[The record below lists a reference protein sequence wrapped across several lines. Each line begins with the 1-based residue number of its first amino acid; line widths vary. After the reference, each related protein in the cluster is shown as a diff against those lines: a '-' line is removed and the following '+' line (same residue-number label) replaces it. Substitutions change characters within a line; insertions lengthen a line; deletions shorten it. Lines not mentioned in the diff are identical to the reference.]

1 MLENENAIK
10 KVVIAGGGTAG
21 WMAAAA
27 ISKLIG
33 KNLDIVLVESDDI
46 PTIGVGEATIP
57 SMHVLHDLLKINEA
71 EFMAFTNATF
81 KLGISFEN
89 WRDRKKDYIHSF
101 GHLGRDCWACGFQ
114 SFWIRGKQLGIASEI
129 GDYCPEHL
137 AAREH
142 RFAVIPKQDRNYAFH
157 LDAGLYAKY
166 LRKIAEEN
174 GAKRVEGKISKVN
187 LRTSDGFIES
197 LSLEKGDLIAGDIF
211 IDCTGFRGMLIEQT
225 LNTGFDDWSH
235 LLICDSAIAVQ
246 TELQG
251 AQPPFTRSMAH
262 PSGWQWKIPLQT
274 RVGNGIVY
282 SSKYIS
288 DDDAKATLLG
298 NIQGKPLN
306 EPRVIKYRAGVRR
319 KHWNKNCVA
328 LGLSSG
334 FIEPLESTSIHLI
347 QQGIIRLLQLF
358 PSKQMEES
366 NRDKFNEKMRFE
378 LENIRDFIVLHYY
391 VTEREDSSFW
401 RYCKSMPIPQSLRD
415 RINLFIESGFAEKLD
430 GELFGESSWIQV
442 MLGQGLEAKGYN
454 PVVNMMSKEELG
466 RFLEQIRQASSNYV
480 RNLPNHMEFI
490 NSYCQVKK

>member
-1 MLENENAIK
+1 MQENPNMLK
-10 KVVIAGGGTAG
+10 KIVIAGGGTAG

-33 KNLDIVLVESDDI
+33 RHLEIVLVESDDI

-81 KLGISFEN
+81 KLAISFEN
-89 WRDRKKDYIHSF
+89 WRDLNKDYLHSF
-101 GHLGRDCWACGFQ
+101 GYLGRDCWACGFQ
-114 SFWIRGKQLGIASEI
+114 SFWTRGKQLGLVSEI

-142 RFAVIPKQDRNYAFH
+142 KFAVLPKHDRNYAYH
-157 LDAGLYAKY
+157 LDAGLYAKF

-174 GAKRVEGKISKVN
+174 GVKRIEGKIAHVN
-187 LRTSDGFIES
+187 LRHADGFIES
-197 LSLEKGDLIAGDIF
+197 LTLEKGELINGDLF

-246 TELQG
+246 TELEG
-251 AQPPFTRSMAH
+251 KQPPFTRSIAH
-262 PSGWQWKIPLQT
+262 PSGWQWKIPLQS

-288 DDDAKATLLG
+288 DDDAKDTLLN
-298 NIQGKPLN
+298 NIQGKTLT
-306 EPRVIKYRAGVRR
+306 EPKLIKYRAGVRR

-328 LGLSSG
+328 IGLSSG

-347 QQGIIRLLQLF
+347 QQSVLRLLQLF
-358 PSKQMEES
+358 PSKLMEES
-366 NRDKFNEKMRFE
+366 NRNKFNEKMHYE

-391 VTEREDSSFW
+391 VTERQDSLFW
-401 RYCKSMPIPQSLRD
+401 KYCKNMPIPSSLQE
-415 RINLFIESGFAEKLD
+415 RIDLFLDNGYAEKRD
-430 GELFGESSWIQV
+430 GELFGESSWAQV
-442 MLGQGLEAKGYN
+442 MIGQGLEPQGYN
-454 PVVNMMSKEELG
+454 PVVNMMPKEELN
-466 RFLEQIRQASSNYV
+466 RFLEQIKQASINYV
-480 RNLPNHMEFI
+480 RNLPNHLEFI
-490 NSYCQVKK
+490 KRYCQTKM